1 MRDRDPEQLNKKD
14 DLVDVKELVRDAEP
28 GPFTLDDILAEY
40 GVKREPEPEAVPR
53 RIESR
58 SQPQRTE
65 KDNVVLFPGARSAPV
80 PELPQ
85 AAEKENAREPEED
98 REPESGEGAEDQ
110 EGEDE
115 EPNDRVVEFP
125 EEESVLSA
133 FLKDVTRKADHYAD
147 HMFQESEEM
156 DQEEIHR
163 LEKLI
168 PGTDVEEDEPEEF
181 PGRFRRPRR
190 PEPPPP
196 DTAPQELARQYGKGL
211 KVMRLRVVLVFLL
224 AAAALFQLA
233 VPAAGFVWLPPLDGY
248 QVQVW
253 IAAGLLGAGILLSL
267 DVLAAGIA
275 RMFRGRVG
283 MDTLAALSGI
293 FTLADALVLAVT
305 QDREG
310 QLPYSA
316 AVLAGLFFL
325 LHGTYHKKCG
335 LRLSCRTAASV
346 SEPYILTLDEG
357 KWNGRDTY
365 CKWTGTP
372 NGFGSQ
378 IQMDDGAQRIYRV
391 VCPVLLLACV
401 LLSLLASYGVG
412 KPQHLLWC
420 LSATFTAAAAFGGAL
435 VYGRPFHKVARRLAQ
450 SGGALAGWPGMAQS
464 RKGDRVLITDGDLF
478 PPGYV
483 ELNGIKV
490 FGDWS
495 IEKVVG
501 CTATLIR
508 DSGSGLTKLFHDL
521 LRAQGA
527 IFRRA
532 DDLCCYEGGGL
543 SANIRGEQV
552 LVGSAAFM
560 NLMEVRLPQGLH
572 VKNAVFCAIDGELAG
587 IFALNYTLPDVVFPA
602 LDSLMREKV
611 GPVLATRDFNLI
623 PSMLHQRFKLAAD
636 KMDFPPV
643 ERRRE
648 LSDPDQPHS
657 ETITAVLCREGLLP
671 YADAGGGGQAPAVV
685 RPVRGGAHLRGFR
698 PGTPAGLL
706 PDGGGRL
713 RLPVPTESVDFPAV
727 LGGAGVVF
735 DQLGAQILRLRPA
748 SAGAYD
754 VSAGRCKTLRS
765 IIWKGAPVYDPTCK
779 SLRFGRH
786 CGDLRGDSGR

>member
-1 MRDRDPEQLNKKD
+1 
-14 DLVDVKELVRDAEP
+14 
-28 GPFTLDDILAEY
+28 
-40 GVKREPEPEAVPR
+40 
-53 RIESR
+53 
-58 SQPQRTE
+58 
-65 KDNVVLFPGARSAPV
+65 
-80 PELPQ
+80 
-85 AAEKENAREPEED
+85 
-98 REPESGEGAEDQ
+98 
-110 EGEDE
+110 
-115 EPNDRVVEFP
+115 
-125 EEESVLSA
+125 
-133 FLKDVTRKADHYAD
+133 
-147 HMFQESEEM
+147 M

-168 PGTDVEEDEPEEF
+168 PGTDMEEDEPEEF
-181 PGRFRRPRR
+181 SGRFRRPRR

-196 DTAPQELARQYGKGL
+196 DTAPQELARRYGKGL

-293 FTLADALVLAVT
+293 FTMADALILAVT

-335 LRLSCRTAASV
+335 LRLSCRTASSV
-346 SEPYILTLDEG
+346 AEPYILTLDEG

-365 CKWTGTP
+365 CKWSGEP
-372 NGFGSQ
+372 HGFGSQ

-401 LLSLLASYGVG
+401 LFSLLASYGVG

-671 YADAGGGGQAPAVV
+671 YADAVV
-685 RPVRGGAHLRGFR
+685 GAK
-698 PGTPAGLL
+698 
-706 PDGGGRL
+706 RL
-713 RLPVPTESVDFPAV
+713 RWCARFGAV
-727 LGGAGVVF
+727 LTCVGSA
-735 DQLGAQILRLRPA
+735 LGILL
-748 SAGAYD
+748 AYYLTAVD
-754 VSAGRCKTLRS
+754 AYGSLSPLNLLIFLLFWV
-765 IIWKGAPVYDPTCK
+765 APVWFLTSWVPRY
-779 SLRFGRH
+779 
-786 CGDLRGDSGR
+786 

>member
-58 SQPQRTE
+58 SRPQRTE

-80 PELPQ
+80 PEPPQ
-85 AAEKENAREPEED
+85 EAEEENVREPEED
-98 REPESGEGAEDQ
+98 REPESGEDAEDQ

-168 PGTDVEEDEPEEF
+168 PGTDVEEDEPEEL

-224 AAAALFQLA
+224 AAALFQLA

-253 IAAGLLGAGILLSL
+253 IAAGLLGVGILLSL

-293 FTLADALVLAVT
+293 FTLADALVLAIT

-325 LHGTYHKKCG
+325 LHGTYHKRCG

-401 LLSLLASYGVG
+401 LFSLLASYGVG

-501 CTATLIR
+501 YTATLIR

-623 PSMLHQRFKLAAD
+623 PAMLHQRFKLAAD

-671 YADAGGGGQAPAVV
+671 YADAVV
-685 RPVRGGAHLRGFR
+685 GAK
-698 PGTPAGLL
+698 
-706 PDGGGRL
+706 RL
-713 RLPVPTESVDFPAV
+713 RWCARFGAV
-727 LGGAGVVF
+727 LTCVGSA
-735 DQLGAQILRLRPA
+735 LGILL
-748 SAGAYD
+748 AYYLTAVD
-754 VSAGRCKTLRS
+754 AYGSLSPLNLLIFLLFWV
-765 IIWKGAPVYDPTCK
+765 APVWFLTSWVPRY
-779 SLRFGRH
+779 
-786 CGDLRGDSGR
+786 

>member
-40 GVKREPEPEAVPR
+40 GVKRELEPEAVPR

-80 PELPQ
+80 PEPPQ
-85 AAEKENAREPEED
+85 EAEKENVREPEED
-98 REPESGEGAEDQ
+98 TEPESGEDAEDQ

-168 PGTDVEEDEPEEF
+168 PGTDVEEDEPEEL

-211 KVMRLRVVLVFLL
+211 KVMRLRVILVFLL

-253 IAAGLLGAGILLSL
+253 IAAGLMGAGILLSL

-293 FTLADALVLAVT
+293 FTLADALVLAIT

-325 LHGTYHKKCG
+325 LHGTYHKRCG

-401 LLSLLASYGVG
+401 LFSLLASYGVG

-501 CTATLIR
+501 CAATLIR

-671 YADAGGGGQAPAVV
+671 YADAVV
-685 RPVRGGAHLRGFR
+685 GAK
-698 PGTPAGLL
+698 
-706 PDGGGRL
+706 RL
-713 RLPVPTESVDFPAV
+713 RWCARFGAV
-727 LGGAGVVF
+727 LTCVGSA
-735 DQLGAQILRLRPA
+735 LGILL
-748 SAGAYD
+748 AYYLTAVD
-754 VSAGRCKTLRS
+754 AYGSLSPLNLLIFLLFWV
-765 IIWKGAPVYDPTCK
+765 APVWFLTSWVPRY
-779 SLRFGRH
+779 
-786 CGDLRGDSGR
+786 

>member
-1 MRDRDPEQLNKKD
+1 MGDRDPKQLNKD
-14 DLVDVKELVRDAEP
+14 DLAEVKSLIGDASP
-28 GPFTLDDILAEY
+28 GSFTLEDILAEY
-40 GVKREPEPEAVPR
+40 HEARTPQPSAVPRPVHPRAKEAEPADRPSNVVAFPGGRPEPEPE
-53 RIESR
+53 E
-58 SQPQRTE
+58 E
-65 KDNVVLFPGARSAPV
+65 SAP
-80 PELPQ
+80 PE
-85 AAEKENAREPEED
+85 RPEE
-98 REPESGEGAEDQ
+98 ETGEE
-110 EGEDE
+110 E

-133 FLKDVTRKADHYAD
+133 FLKDLARKADDYAD

-156 DQEEIHR
+156 DSEEIHR
-163 LEKLI
+163 LEQLI
-168 PGTDVEEDEPEEF
+168 PGTDVEEEDSEEA
-181 PGRFRRPRR
+181 PGRVRRPRR
-190 PEPPPP
+190 PDPPPP
-196 DTAPQELARQYGKGL
+196 DLPPQELARRYGKGL
-211 KVMRLRVVLVFLL
+211 KAMRLRAIFVFLL
-224 AAAALFQLA
+224 AAAALVQLA
-233 VPAAGFVWLPPLDGY
+233 VPAVGFVWLPPLDDY
-248 QVQVW
+248 QIQVW
-253 IAAGLLGAGILLSL
+253 IAAGLLGVGVLLSL
-267 DVLAAGIA
+267 DVLAAGLA
-275 RMFRGRVG
+275 RALRGRVG
-283 MDTLAALSGI
+283 MDTLAALSAA
-293 FTLADALVLAVT
+293 FTLADALMLAMH

-325 LHGTYHKKCG
+325 LHGTYHKRCA
-335 LRLSCRTAASV
+335 LRLSCRTAASAA
-346 SEPYILTLDEG
+346 EPYILTLDEG

-365 CKWTGTP
+365 CKWSGVP

-378 IQMDDGAQRIYRV
+378 IQMDDGAQRIYRAA
-391 VCPVLLLACV
+391 CPVLLLACV
-401 LLSLLASYGVG
+401 LFSLLSSYGMD
-412 KPQHLLWC
+412 KPEHLLWC
-420 LSATFTAAAAFGGAL
+420 LSAAFTAAASFGGTL

-501 CTATLIR
+501 YTATLIR

-532 DDLCCYEGGGL
+532 EDLCCYEGGGL
-543 SANIRGEQV
+543 SANIRGDQV

-623 PSMLHQRFKLAAD
+623 PAMLHQRFKLAAD

-657 ETITAVLCREGLLP
+657 TTITAVLCREGLLP
-671 YADAGGGGQAPAVV
+671 YADAVV
-685 RPVRGGAHLRGFR
+685 GAKRLRWCARFGAALTCV
-698 PGTPAGLL
+698 GSALGLL
-706 PDGGGRL
+706 L
-713 RLPVPTESVDFPAV
+713 AYYLTAVDAYGSLSP
-727 LGGAGVVF
+727 LNLLVF
-735 DQLGAQILRLRPA
+735 LLFW
-748 SAGAYD
+748 
-754 VSAGRCKTLRS
+754 V
-765 IIWKGAPVYDPTCK
+765 APVWFLTSWVPRY
-779 SLRFGRH
+779 
-786 CGDLRGDSGR
+786 